1 MRGRLLVSTVF
12 AAVLSTAV
20 PSVAGAQTLVR
31 APHACVA
38 SAPVFRG
45 SASLSY
51 QTGCGPV
58 AAGLAR
64 RSRPGDGPTIAHA
77 YVTLPLVAVASNVF
91 PPDPLAAQ
99 RGRRRGRKAEGT
111 TLMIVGGAAFVSG
124 ILIGGTGG
132 TVLAL
137 GGVGVGAYGV
147 YLFVN

>member
-1 MRGRLLVSTVF
+1 MRSRLVVSTVF
-12 AAVLSTAV
+12 AAVLSMAV
-20 PSVAGAQTLVR
+20 PSAAGAQASAR
-31 APHACVA
+31 AAHACVA

-51 QTGCGPV
+51 QSGCDPV
-58 AAGLAR
+58 SAGLAR
-64 RSRPGDGPTIAHA
+64 RARSGDGPTMAHA
-77 YVTLPLVAVASNVF
+77 YVTLPLVAVASSI
-91 PPDPLAAQ
+91 PADPFAAQ